1 MLNGKTKEILGICHG
16 ELVEPLAGCAYGA
29 GLRQAQTDI
38 AFSCITIIS
47 IHQANIA
54 IFAPMRLFNETYNL
68 LKKEIILEWRSKYA
82 FNGVLLYIV
91 STVFICYISFNLNP
105 GFKSSQG
112 YPIVWNILFWIIMLF
127 ASVNAIAKSF
137 MQESKA
143 RLLYYY
149 TIARPQAIILSKTIY
164 NAMLMGLLS
173 ILALLVYMLFFT
185 NTVGDLFFYFVTVL
199 IGSISFS
206 TVFTMIS
213 AIASK
218 AGNNGTLMA
227 ILSFPVIIPVILL
240 LIKVSKAA
248 MDGIDRGHS
257 YGIIGVLVAINV
269 IVITTSLILF
279 PFLWRD

>member
-1 MLNGKTKEILGICHG
+1 MSLFS
-16 ELVEPLAGCAYGA
+16 
-29 GLRQAQTDI
+29 QTV
-38 AFSCITIIS
+38 
-47 IHQANIA
+47 
-54 IFAPMRLFNETYNL
+54 NL

-105 GFKSSQG
+105 GFKNSSG

-149 TIARPQAIILSKTIY
+149 TIAHPQAIILSKTIY
-164 NAMLMGLLS
+164 NILLMGLLS
-173 ILALLVYMLFFT
+173 VLALLVYMLFFT
-185 NTVGDLFFYFVTVL
+185 NTVADLLFYFLAVL
-199 IGSISFS
+199 LGSISFS

-227 ILSFPVIIPVILL
+227 ILSFPVIIPVILI
-240 LIKVSKAA
+240 LIKISKAA
-248 MDGIDRGHS
+248 MDGLDRGLS
-257 YGIIGVLVAINV
+257 LGNIGVLAAINV
-269 IVITTSLILF
+269 IVIATSLLLF
-279 PFLWRD
+279 PYLWRD

>member
-1 MLNGKTKEILGICHG
+1 MQLIN
-16 ELVEPLAGCAYGA
+16 
-29 GLRQAQTDI
+29 QTWD
-38 AFSCITIIS
+38 
-47 IHQANIA
+47 
-54 IFAPMRLFNETYNL
+54 LF
-68 LKKEIILEWRSKYA
+68 KKEIVLEWRSKYA
-82 FNGVLLYIV
+82 FNGVLLYVV

-105 GFKSSQG
+105 GFSGSKSYS
-112 YPIVWNILFWIIMLF
+112 IVWNVLFWIIMLF

-137 MQESKA
+137 MQESKS

-149 TIARPQAIILSKTIY
+149 SIASPQAIILSKTAY
-164 NAMLMGLLS
+164 NILLMSLLS

-185 NTVGDLFFYFVTVL
+185 NTIGDPLYYFLTVL
-199 IGSISFS
+199 LGSISFS

-240 LIKVSKAA
+240 LIRLSKNA
-248 MDGIDRGHS
+248 MDGIERSFS
-257 YGIIGVLVAINV
+257 YSNMAVLLAINV
-269 IVITTSLILF
+269 IVIATALLLF